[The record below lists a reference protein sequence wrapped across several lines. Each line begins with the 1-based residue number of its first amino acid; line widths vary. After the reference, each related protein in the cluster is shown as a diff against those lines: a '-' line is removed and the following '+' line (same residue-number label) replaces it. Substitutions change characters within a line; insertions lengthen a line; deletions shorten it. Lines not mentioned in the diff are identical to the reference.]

1 MAWNEP
7 GGGDKDPWG
16 GGNRGNNNND
26 GPPDLD
32 EVLKKIRQKF
42 NGVFGSGGGSGGK
55 SGSGGGLSGSAFGI
69 VAVVL
74 AVIYISSGI
83 QIINEQE
90 RGVVLRLGVYHR
102 TLNPGFNWAPPLIDT
117 VYPINVTRVRF
128 HNVQDRSML
137 TGDLNIVEADLSVQW
152 SISNAKDFVL
162 NLRDPGLS
170 LEEAT
175 DSALRHVVGSTE
187 MHEVLTEGRS
197 LIATQITDLLQ
208 DYLNDYGAGILIRAV
223 NVEETTPPNEVQSA
237 FDDVNRAR
245 EDEEREK
252 NLAQAYAN
260 GIIPEARGRAQR
272 VIEEANGYKQQVVS
286 RAEGEAKRFE
296 DLLTEYEKAPQV
308 TRERLYL
315 EAVQDVMAKSSKIMI
330 DVEGGN
336 NLLYLPLDKMV
347 QQNQGPAPVSQVISD
362 DVIREVSQRVSDLQR
377 LESNSSSSRRREA
390 R

>member
-32 EVLKKIRQKF
+32 EVMKKIREKF
-42 NGVFGSGGGSGGK
+42 NGVFGGGSGGK
-55 SGSGGGLSGSAFGI
+55 SGSGGALSGSALGI

-74 AVIYISSGI
+74 IVVYMFSGI

-102 TLNPGFNWAPPLIDT
+102 TLGPGFNWAPPLVDT
-117 VYPINVTRVRF
+117 VYAINVTRVRF
-128 HNVQDRSML
+128 HNVEQRSML

-162 NLRDPGLS
+162 NLRDPSLS

-197 LIATQITDLLQ
+197 QMATQITDLLQ
-208 DYLNDYGAGILIRAV
+208 DYLNNYGAGILIRAV
-223 NVEETTPPNEVQSA
+223 NVEETTPPREVQSA

-272 VIEEANGYKQQVVS
+272 VIEEANGYKQEVVS

-296 DLLTEYEKAPQV
+296 NLLTEYKRAPQV

-315 EAVQDVMAKSSKIMI
+315 DAVEEVMANSSKILI

-347 QQNQGPAPVSQVISD
+347 QQGQNSSPVSQTISD
-362 DVIREVSQRVSDLQR
+362 DLIREVSRRVSDLQR
-377 LESNSSSSRRREA
+377 FESSSSSSRRREA